1 QDVQQVTEVAAS
13 SQSQGTESGPPQETG
28 QPPAASN
35 KTRGELNVLLVD
47 DHRDTAEV
55 LARLLRSLGYQLT
68 TASSVAE
75 ALSLAEAAR
84 TATPPKPFDL
94 LVCDLGLP
102 DGSGLDVVRQ
112 IKLKQPIKS
121 IALSG
126 FGMEDDIQRSL
137 QAGFDQHLTK
147 PVDLDVLDA
156 VIRELRSGA
165 Q

>member
-1 QDVQQVTEVAAS
+1 
-13 SQSQGTESGPPQETG
+13 
-28 QPPAASN
+28 
-35 KTRGELNVLLVD
+35 VLLVD
-47 DHRDTAEV
+47 DHADTAQV
-55 LARLLRSLGYQLT
+55 LARLLRSLGYHVT

-75 ALSLAEAAR
+75 ALSAAEAAR

-102 DGSGLDVVRQ
+102 DGSGLDIVQ
-112 IKLKQPIKS
+112 QLKLKQPIKS

-126 FGMEDDIQRSL
+126 FGMEDDVRRSL
-137 QAGFDQHLTK
+137 EAGFDQHLTK

-156 VIRELRSGA
+156 VIRELRSRP